1 MPNGKQNDKGCW
13 CRTNAR
19 KAIMSSRTHNS
30 RWTHFVYF
38 YRPITIRSNN
48 IPVFR
53 GFGVS
58 TRRSTYACN
67 TLFLGNIFFGGFP
80 LFFWA
85 ISSRLLP
92 KCDTPVHELLFE
104 FVPNR
109 VIPVNQSTA
118 IASNRFR
125 NLNINRLR
133 SRFPWLICESFNFN
147 KASTKQADMA
157 EIQVV
162 GEHQ

>member
-1 MPNGKQNDKGCW
+1 MTKAADVERMPEKQLW
-13 CRTNAR
+13 AAEHTTVVEHILFIFIAQLQFVRT
-19 KAIMSSRTHNS
+19 I
-30 RWTHFVYF
+30 Y
-38 YRPITIRSNN
+38 PC
-48 IPVFR
+48 
-53 GFGVS
+53 FGVS
-58 TRRSTYACN
+58 VYRRSTYACN
-67 TLFLGNIFFGGFP
+67 ILFSDGIFFGGFP

-157 EIQVV
+157 EIRVV